1 MFDSL
6 NKNLRLRWKLTIPLV
21 LVLFIGIEITVFV
34 TSYSLYYINLHQAK
48 TKTFPHYAK
57 AVKEA
62 LIKDMANPNYK
73 ELKNYYISS
82 LGNVKVLRSPKL
94 EAQFGENKEES
105 FDLLSKEK
113 EAVLAGKQL
122 FIKEKDVLKGIYPL
136 KAENRCLSCHK
147 VNEGEVLGALVLTL
161 PYNDIF
167 SIITKTQI
175 TYGVLGFLGIIGGFL
190 AVYIAYI
197 VSHKPLDRLA
207 LVLQKMAEGD
217 LTVKV
222 PYIDYKDIT
231 GRVARSIHKLLTA
244 FIELN
249 EKSLSYSHR
258 LAEATDENFKYVDK
272 TSENTKQL
280 ATQASQIAAA
290 IEEMTATIGDIAKN
304 VTSVSD
310 LASQN
315 IEVAFEAQTLSEE
328 SGRIVLKANQ
338 ETMAL
343 KQVMDSLNQRAE
355 EIDYIVQLIKDI
367 ADQTNLLALNATIEA
382 ARAGEHGK
390 GFAVVADE
398 IRKLADRTLKATQE
412 IAEKIGNIQQD
423 THQAFTKMETTAK
436 EVDNALAS
444 LEKVKQVLNQIVTS
458 SQNVKDAISQ
468 IAAATEQQSVA
479 SEEISKNVEKVAK
492 LSSEIDV
499 FIEKL
504 GQSIYHLILISS
516 DLRHTAT
523 SVITQKL
530 KENLFDI
537 FKGDHERM
545 FLRVKAHL
553 KGWEKLN
560 PELIGNYEGCSIGKW
575 YYGEEGA
582 KFRNIPVFKE
592 FEEVHKRCHLLAK
605 ELVLAYDS
613 GQTGKLQALKR
624 EIEQNSQKLKD
635 LLNKMEEI
643 YLSELKKA

>member
-21 LVLFIGIEITVFV
+21 LVLFIGIAITVFV

-48 TKTFPHYAK
+48 TKTLPHYAK

-147 VNEGEVLGALVLTL
+147 VNEGEVLGALVITL
-161 PYNDIF
+161 PYGDIF
-167 SIITKTQI
+167 SVITKTQI
-175 TYGVLGFLGIIGGFL
+175 IYGVLGFLGIIGAFL

-222 PYIDYKDIT
+222 PYLDYKDIT
-231 GRVARSIHKLLTA
+231 GRVARSIHKLLTT

-258 LAEATDENFKYVDK
+258 LAEATDENFKYIDK

-280 ATQASQIAAA
+280 VTQASQIAAA

-315 IEVAFEAQTLSEE
+315 IEIAIEGKTLSEE
-328 SGRIVLKANQ
+328 AGQVVLKANQ

-444 LEKVKQVLNQIVTS
+444 LEKVKQVLDQIVTS

-492 LSSEIDV
+492 LSSEIDG

-523 SVITQKL
+523 SVVTQKL
-530 KENLFDI
+530 KESLFDI

-545 FLRVKAHL
+545 FLRVKSHL
-553 KGWEKLN
+553 KGWDKLN
-560 PELIGNYEGCSIGKW
+560 PELIGNYESCGIGKW

-613 GQTGKLQALKR
+613 GQTEKVKVLEK
-624 EIEQNSQKLKD
+624 EIEQNRQKLKD

-643 YLSELKKA
+643 YLSELKKT

>member
-21 LVLFIGIEITVFV
+21 LVLFIGIAITVFV
-34 TSYSLYYINLHQAK
+34 TSYSLYYINLYQAK
-48 TKTFPHYAK
+48 TKTLPHYAK

-62 LIKDMANPNYK
+62 LIKDMASPNYK
-73 ELKNYYISS
+73 ELRNYYLYS
-82 LGNVKVLRSPKL
+82 LGNVKVLKSPKI
-94 EAQFGENKEES
+94 EAQFGGNKEGS
-105 FDLLSKEK
+105 FDLPSKEK
-113 EAVLAGKQL
+113 EAVLAGKE
-122 FIKEKDVLKGIYPL
+122 FFVKEKDTLKGIYPL

-175 TYGVLGFLGIIGGFL
+175 TYGVLGFLGIIGAFL

-207 LVLQKMAEGD
+207 LVLQKMADGD

-249 EKSLSYSHR
+249 EKTLSYSHR

-272 TSENTKQL
+272 TSENAKQL

-304 VTSVSD
+304 ATSVSD

-315 IEVAFEAQTLSEE
+315 IEIAIEGKTLSEE

-423 THQAFTKMETTAK
+423 THQAFNKMETTAK

-479 SEEISKNVEKVAK
+479 SEEISKNIEKVAK
-492 LSSEIDV
+492 LSSEIDG

-523 SVITQKL
+523 SVVTQKL
-530 KENLFDI
+530 KESLFDI

-553 KGWEKLN
+553 KGWDKLN
-560 PELIGNYEGCSIGKW
+560 PELIGNYEGCGIGKW

-613 GQTGKLQALKR
+613 GQTEKLQALEK
-624 EIEQNSQKLKD
+624 ELEQDSQKLRD

-643 YLSELKKA
+643 YISELKKT

>member
-1 MFDSL
+1 
-6 NKNLRLRWKLTIPLV
+6 
-21 LVLFIGIEITVFV
+21 
-34 TSYSLYYINLHQAK
+34 
-48 TKTFPHYAK
+48 
-57 AVKEA
+57 
-62 LIKDMANPNYK
+62 
-73 ELKNYYISS
+73 
-82 LGNVKVLRSPKL
+82 
-94 EAQFGENKEES
+94 
-105 FDLLSKEK
+105 
-113 EAVLAGKQL
+113 
-122 FIKEKDVLKGIYPL
+122 
-136 KAENRCLSCHK
+136 
-147 VNEGEVLGALVLTL
+147 
-161 PYNDIF
+161 
-167 SIITKTQI
+167 
-175 TYGVLGFLGIIGGFL
+175 
-190 AVYIAYI
+190 
-197 VSHKPLDRLA
+197 
-207 LVLQKMAEGD
+207 
-217 LTVKV
+217 
-222 PYIDYKDIT
+222 
-231 GRVARSIHKLLTA
+231 
-244 FIELN
+244 
-249 EKSLSYSHR
+249 
-258 LAEATDENFKYVDK
+258 
-272 TSENTKQL
+272 
-280 ATQASQIAAA
+280 
-290 IEEMTATIGDIAKN
+290 
-304 VTSVSD
+304 
-310 LASQN
+310 
-315 IEVAFEAQTLSEE
+315 
-328 SGRIVLKANQ
+328 
-338 ETMAL
+338 MAL

-423 THQAFTKMETTAK
+423 THQAFNKMETTAK

-444 LEKVKQVLNQIVTS
+444 LEKVKQVLDQIVTS

-504 GQSIYHLILISS
+504 GQSIYHLILIAS
-516 DLRHTAT
+516 DLRHTAA
-523 SVITQKL
+523 SVVTQKL
-530 KENLFDI
+530 KESLFDI

-545 FLRVKAHL
+545 FLRVKSHL
-553 KGWEKLN
+553 KGWDKLN
-560 PELIGNYEGCSIGKW
+560 PELIGNYESCGIGKW

-605 ELVLAYDS
+605 ELILAYDS
-613 GQTGKLQALKR
+613 RQTEKVKVLEK